1 LRLDDSNFFFFKF
14 LIDILLCFCFFFWR
28 ILSDC
33 TILVLEVVYVL
44 IRHVVLSP
52 RTAWLSHG
60 WREILNRTAAL
71 SRISLFPFRNYPWNH
86 HFRTPPL
93 ILFQNCAPSRK
104 MSYNC
109 LLPGENTVTS
119 SPFLIIPLEQ
129 NLLRRGLFV
138 QPFSGVKKNYIACG
152 RSSVLGDG
160 TR

>member
-1 LRLDDSNFFFFKF
+1 M
-14 LIDILLCFCFFFWR
+14 
-28 ILSDC
+28 
-33 TILVLEVVYVL
+33 
-44 IRHVVLSP
+44 SP

-93 ILFQNCAPSRK
+93 IFFQNCAPSRK

-138 QPFSGVKKNYIACG
+138 QPFSGVTALFGKKKLYCVWPFKCSG
-152 RSSVLGDG
+152 RRYTMNLLCF
-160 TR
+160 

>member
-1 LRLDDSNFFFFKF
+1 MRLDDSNFFFFKF
-14 LIDILLCFCFFFWR
+14 LIDILLFFWR

-33 TILVLEVVYVL
+33 TILVLEVVL

-60 WREILNRTAAL
+60 WRAILNTTAAL

-86 HFRTPPL
+86 HFRTLPL
-93 ILFQNCAPSRK
+93 ILFQNGAPSGK

-129 NLLRRGLFV
+129 NLQRRGLFV
-138 QPFSGVKKNYIACG
+138 QDTCF
-152 RSSVLGDG
+152 
-160 TR
+160 